1 MALLVK
7 QQVSAGE
14 IVACIKTA
22 SEAAV
27 RDIAIFDVYQGKGI
41 EEGFKSVALSLVL
54 QDFNQTLTDSE
65 IDAIFRRLLEK
76 LTAELNARLRD

>member
-1 MALLVK
+1 
-7 QQVSAGE
+7 VSAGE

-22 SEAAV
+22 REAAV